1 MIRTHRIF
9 PCYLGLRGALRH
21 RKVEL
26 GWGSSHPPVAHIV
39 AAPLRITT
47 ECADQDQWR
56 AIFGSREYAVI
67 NTAAGPEGPMILLII
82 IYAV

>member
-1 MIRTHRIF
+1 MTRTHRIF

-21 RKVEL
+21 HKVEL
-26 GWGSSHPPVAHIV
+26 GRGSSHPPVAHIV
-39 AAPLRITT
+39 VAPLWITT
-47 ECADQDQWR
+47 EYADQDQWR

-67 NTAAGPEGPMILLII
+67 DTGPEGPVILLTI